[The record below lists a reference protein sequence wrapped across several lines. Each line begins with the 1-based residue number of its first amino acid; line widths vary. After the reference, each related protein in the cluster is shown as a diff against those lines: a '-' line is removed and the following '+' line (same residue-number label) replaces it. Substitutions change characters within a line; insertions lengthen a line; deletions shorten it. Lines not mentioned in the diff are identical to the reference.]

1 VISMDNEIMV
11 MFGTETGNAE
21 ELAETAV
28 EMASSYDLTGKL
40 YDMEDVTVEML
51 EECKRLIVVC
61 STWGDGE
68 QPVNAQDLYDSTME
82 MGDGSLG
89 SLKFA
94 VLALGDTAF
103 DLFCESG
110 KEWDAVL
117 EEKGGIRVN
126 DRIDCDTDYDDFA
139 EDWFEQTLKKFQA
152 SV

>member
-1 VISMDNEIMV
+1 MDNEIMV

-21 ELAETAV
+21 VLAETAV

-139 EDWFEQTLKKFQA
+139 EDWFEQTLEKFQA

>member
-1 VISMDNEIMV
+1 MENEIMV

-28 EMASSYDLTGKL
+28 GMASSYDLAGKIL
-40 YDMEDVTVEML
+40 DMEDVTVDML
-51 EECKRLIVVC
+51 QECKRLIVVC

-82 MGDGSLG
+82 MTDGSLSG
-89 SLKFA
+89 LEFA

-117 EEKGGIRVN
+117 ENKGGARIN
-126 DRIDCDTDYDDFA
+126 ERIDCDTDYDDYA
-139 EDWFEQTLKKFQA
+139 EDWFEKTLEKFQA
-152 SV
+152 TL

>member
-1 VISMDNEIMV
+1 MDNEIMV

-82 MGDGSLG
+82 MGDHWG
-89 SLKFA
+89 A
-94 VLALGDTAF
+94 
-103 DLFCESG
+103 
-110 KEWDAVL
+110 
-117 EEKGGIRVN
+117 
-126 DRIDCDTDYDDFA
+126 
-139 EDWFEQTLKKFQA
+139 
-152 SV
+152 